1 MCNEVTPISCNFSER
16 KPKTHKDRKVV
27 VSSCL
32 SGMRKI
38 SLIANANQGLAL
50 QRQILKAWVTDEN
63 LQSGFWDG
71 QWARTISTQLAA

>member
-1 MCNEVTPISCNFSER
+1 MKLLLYLAISQRENR
-16 KPKTHKDRKVV
+16 KLTTEDHKVV

-38 SLIANANQGLAL
+38 LLIANANQGLAL

-63 LQSGFWDG
+63 L
-71 QWARTISTQLAA
+71 